1 MVLKMGMAVHKW
13 VFFKFLVVRLDD
25 SMMNGVCNQTTYF
38 IISSIV
44 IIKSFFFFKS

>member
-1 MVLKMGMAVHKW
+1 MALKMGMAVHKW
-13 VFFKFLVVRLDD
+13 YFFFKFLVVRLDD

-44 IIKSFFFFKS
+44 IIKSFFFKS